1 LQDEAAFIQN
11 LRDIISQYEHKVE
24 AHPPTPRK
32 NSGGESKIPAPTF
45 YKQGT
50 NKPVNPT
57 DDVCCL

>member
-24 AHPPTPRK
+24 AHPTPRK
-32 NSGGESKIPAPTF
+32 NSGGESKIPAPIF
-45 YKQGT
+45 YKQAT